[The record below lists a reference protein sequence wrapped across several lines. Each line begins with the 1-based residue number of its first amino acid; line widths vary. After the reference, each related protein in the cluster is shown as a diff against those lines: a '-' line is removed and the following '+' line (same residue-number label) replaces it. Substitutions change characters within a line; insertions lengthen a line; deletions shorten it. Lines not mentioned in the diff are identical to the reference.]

1 MLKNTI
7 VAKSYESESN
17 ILLIL
22 TTEILVFSENL
33 EISSPAAFAIAERV
47 RFLKAVFSCSL
58 EFLRERDVDVE
69 ILRSTSGIW
78 VQDIYCDVWAQHF

>member
-7 VAKSYESESN
+7 VAQSYESESN

-22 TTEILVFSENL
+22 TTEILVFSKNL

-47 RFLKAVFSCSL
+47 RSLKAVFSCSL

-69 ILRSTSGIW
+69 IG
-78 VQDIYCDVWAQHF
+78 DVNSLQWPAELS